1 MPNSQQHAAATTR
14 SRRAI
19 AAIAAIGAALS
30 LATPAAAQLRLDTI
44 NRGVVELETAG
55 SGGSSVRMAEDLAA
69 LVDDGTTR
77 RVLPVVGRSALQNLT
92 DLVGLR
98 GIDMAILQA
107 DTVEGAK
114 TQRLDAGFSYIA
126 KLAND
131 EFHILAGPDVKSV
144 ADLAHKRVA
153 IGVRG
158 SGTAFTASRLFG
170 MLHVPIEPV
179 NERPEAAIERL
190 RAGTVAAV
198 AFVAGKPAS
207 LFLGIPPGTGLH
219 FVPIPL
225 EQSVVTSY
233 VPGTLTA
240 DDYPALVG
248 RDQPVDTVAVGT
260 ILAVARLQPGSERY
274 RNVANFVDVFFTEF
288 RNLLEPGHHPK
299 WREINLSAEV
309 PGLSRFLPAQQWLD
323 RNAAVAAARPA
334 SSPDV
339 KTLFSR
345 FLDTRQQALGGAPVT
360 DQQKQELFDQ
370 FQRWQSGKIR

>member
-1 MPNSQQHAAATTR
+1 MSDSQQRRTAVPRPRRAAA
-14 SRRAI
+14 AVV
-19 AAIAAIGAALS
+19 AALA
-30 LATPAAAQLRLDTI
+30 LASPAAAQLRVDSI
-44 NRGVVELETAG
+44 NRGVVELETGG

-69 LVDDGTTR
+69 LVDDGSTR

-92 DLVGLR
+92 DLVALR

-107 DTVEGAK
+107 DAVEGAK
-114 TQRLDAGFSYIA
+114 TQRLDAGFTYIA
-126 KLAND
+126 KLANE
-131 EFHILAGPDVKSV
+131 EFHILAGPNIKSV

-158 SGTAFTASRLFG
+158 SGTALTASRLFG
-170 MLHVPIEPV
+170 MLRVPIEAV
-179 NERPEAAIERL
+179 NERPEAALEKL
-190 RAGTVAAV
+190 RAGGDIAAV

-207 LFLGIPPGTGLH
+207 LFLGMPAGTPLH
-219 FVPIPL
+219 FVPVPL
-225 EQSVVTSY
+225 EQNVVNAY

-240 DDYPALVG
+240 DDYPGLVA

-288 RNLLEPGHHPK
+288 RTLLEPGHHPK

-309 PGLSRFLPAQQWLD
+309 PGLARFLPAQQWLD
-323 RNAAVAAARPA
+323 RNAAVAAAKPG

-345 FLDTRQQALGGAPVT
+345 FLDTRQQALGGAPVS

-370 FQRWQSGKIR
+370 FQRWQSGQIR